1 MSTMRAVRFDEYGG
15 TPVLEVREV
24 PSPPPQP
31 GQVRVKVAYAGINP
45 GEAVI
50 REGLMK
56 EYFPARFPGEGQGSD
71 FSGVVVEAG
80 PGVTGVHVGQGV
92 IGMSDERS
100 AQAEFVT
107 IDQDRVVPLPDGV
120 DPAVGA
126 CLYVAGT
133 TAWALAEAIQPRQG
147 EVIAVSAAAGGV
159 GFLLSQL
166 LRRAGARVV
175 GIASDASAQALEGIG
190 ATQVAYGDGLPERL
204 RAAAPG
210 GLSAFADCFGGGYV
224 EAAIDCGVPT
234 ERIKTIIDIAAAR
247 RFGVQMVVMAGVADP
262 GRVVG
267 ELADLVATGERRVPI
282 RARYPLDQV
291 RAAYEDLA
299 TRHGVGKIVLS
310 VAGES
315 ADAVP
320 TA

>member
-1 MSTMRAVRFDEYGG
+1 MNTMKAVRFDEYGG
-15 TPVLEVREV
+15 TSVLEVRDV
-24 PSPPPQP
+24 PDRAPERE
-31 GQVRVKVAYAGINP
+31 QVRVKVAYAGINP

-80 PGVTGVHVGQGV
+80 PGVTGVHVGQSV

-210 GLSAFADCFGGGYV
+210 GLADCFGGGYV

-267 ELADLVATGERRVPI
+267 ELADLVAAGELRVPI

-310 VAGES
+310 VAEES
-315 ADAVP
+315 ADAVL
-320 TA
+320 

>member
-56 EYFPARFPGEGQGSD
+56 EYFPANFPNEGQGSD
-71 FSGVVVEAG
+71 FSGVVVETG
-80 PGVTGVHVGQGV
+80 DGVTGVAVGQSV

-107 IDQDRVVPLPDGV
+107 IDQGRVVPLPDGV

-133 TAWALAEAIQPRQG
+133 TAWALTDALQPRAG
-147 EVIAVSAAAGGV
+147 EMIAVSAAAGGV
-159 GFLLSQL
+159 GFLASQL
-166 LRRAGARVV
+166 VRRAGARVI

-267 ELADLVATGERRVPI
+267 ELADLVATGELRVPI

-310 VAGES
+310 VGGES
-315 ADAVP
+315 AGAVP